1 MVVSPSSLSSQRSSP
16 WKQPNFAANYYV
28 TLPPADLPE
37 PLLLVIGQPED
48 RFDDPGDAGKPDE
61 DLDLRS
67 HSCDVKGLDPKGLA
81 CGMPLGGVN
90 VNILWIHD
98 IVNIVIT
105 IHFTYLHAYT
115 CLHTFLRFLLSYFLT
130 SLHLPYLLTYLC
142 TCLFTCMRTYFLFYL
157 LCLHNLAIAAQILS
171 FNPCSVVLCSPS
183 HLHPSLSIIWV
194 AF

>member
-1 MVVSPSSLSSQRSSP
+1 M
-16 WKQPNFAANYYV
+16 NV
-28 TLPPADLPE
+28 THIFPPADLPE

-48 RFDDPGDAGKPDE
+48 RFDDPGDAGKPDG

-67 HSCDVKGLDPKGLA
+67 HSCDVEGLDPKGLA
-81 CGMPLGGVN
+81 CGIPLGGVN

-105 IHFTYLHAYT
+105 CNYYTFYLLT
-115 CLHTFLRFLLSYFLT
+115 CLHMLTHFLKVLTFLLSYV
-130 SLHLPYLLTYLC
+130 LTYLC
-142 TCLFTCMRTYFLFYL
+142 TCLFTCVRTYFLLYL

-171 FNPCSVVLCSPS
+171 FNPCSVGLCSPS